1 MQGPAGH
8 CICPSVSCDEAVFR
22 SKLHHRCFSMPH
34 YESRSLL
41 VRIHRPSVGEYRSM
55 IPQLARHDGH
65 SEPLPRCHR
74 RAEKKDRPRFK
85 YPHQSKS
92 RIAGCRRALCRLS
105 RSSILVASQPESS
118 VFLCLQLPRHAPHRR
133 HFAPPRV
140 PHQQGSWVRGI
151 SLNVLCV
158 AQVGRY
164 EGQKG
169 KYGDP
174 RRFERVCD
182 QVNWWREP

>member
-1 MQGPAGH
+1 MRSSKNGWREMRWQIVCLFGRIVTRRRLQGPAGH

-133 HFAPPRV
+133 HFAPPAFRT
-140 PHQQGSWVRGI
+140 SKVRG
-151 SLNVLCV
+151 CV
-158 AQVGRY
+158 ESA
-164 EGQKG
+164 
-169 KYGDP
+169 
-174 RRFERVCD
+174 
-182 QVNWWREP
+182 